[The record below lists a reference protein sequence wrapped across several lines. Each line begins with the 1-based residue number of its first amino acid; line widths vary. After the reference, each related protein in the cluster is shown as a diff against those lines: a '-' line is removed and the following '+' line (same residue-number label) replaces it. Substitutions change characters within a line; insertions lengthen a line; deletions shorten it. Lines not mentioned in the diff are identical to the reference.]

1 MLLSRTHYCAV
12 GANLG
17 CAVHGFVTI
26 GKRRSVQSA
35 MLGLSKFRASMK
47 NPPLSLYL
55 LLACS
60 LLVPNAQAE
69 KADRNKPMN
78 IEADSLRY
86 DDVKQVSVFS
96 GNVVLTKGTIVIRAA
111 QIDVRQDADGYQ
123 FGSITGV
130 ADKPAFFRQKREGL
144 DEFIEGESELIEYD
158 GRADVVKFVR
168 KATLRRLRGAT
179 LADEITGGL
188 IVYENLTDTFSVDGS
203 TVKGAPA
210 VPGQRVRAMLTPKP
224 EGATPAAPAA
234 PATSTPVP
242 SLRAT
247 TILGSAPK

>member
-1 MLLSRTHYCAV
+1 
-12 GANLG
+12 
-17 CAVHGFVTI
+17 
-26 GKRRSVQSA
+26 
-35 MLGLSKFRASMK
+35 MK
-47 NPPLSLYL
+47 KPLSSLCL

-60 LLVPNAQAE
+60 LLAPFAQAE

-78 IEADSLRY
+78 IEADTLRY
-86 DDVKQVSVFS
+86 DDVKQLSIFS

-123 FGSITGV
+123 FGTITGV
-130 ADKPAFFRQKREGL
+130 ADKPAFFRQKREGM

-168 KATLRRLRGAT
+168 KATLRRLRGAS

-203 TVKGAPA
+203 TAKGAPT
-210 VPGQRVRAMLTPKP
+210 VPGQRVRAMLTPKQD
-224 EGATPAAPAA
+224 GTTPAAPAA
-234 PATSTPVP
+234 APSASNPAP

-247 TILGSAPK
+247 TTLGSAAK

>member
-1 MLLSRTHYCAV
+1 M
-12 GANLG
+12 N
-17 CAVHGFVTI
+17 
-26 GKRRSVQSA
+26 K
-35 MLGLSKFRASMK
+35 
-47 NPPLSLYL
+47 PLSSLFL

-60 LLVPNAQAE
+60 LLAPIAHAE

-78 IEADSLRY
+78 IEADTLRY
-86 DDVKQVSVFS
+86 DDVKQLSIFS

-123 FGSITGV
+123 FGTITGV
-130 ADKPAFFRQKREGL
+130 ADKPAFFRQKREGM

-203 TVKGAPA
+203 TVKGAPS

-224 EGATPAAPAA
+224 ESAAAATIPSAAGASTPA
-234 PATSTPVP
+234 P

-247 TILGSAPK
+247 TTIGSAPK

>member
-1 MLLSRTHYCAV
+1 
-12 GANLG
+12 
-17 CAVHGFVTI
+17 
-26 GKRRSVQSA
+26 
-35 MLGLSKFRASMK
+35 MK
-47 NPPLSLYL
+47 KPLSSLCL

-60 LLVPNAQAE
+60 LLAPVAQAE

-78 IEADSLRY
+78 IEADTLRY
-86 DDVKQVSVFS
+86 DDVKQLSIFS

-111 QIDVRQDADGYQ
+111 QVDVRQDADGYQ
-123 FGSITGV
+123 FGTITGV
-130 ADKPAFFRQKREGL
+130 ADKPAFFRQKREGM

-168 KATLRRLRGAT
+168 KATLRRLRGAS

-210 VPGQRVRAMLTPKP
+210 VPGQRVRAMLTPKQDGTAP
-224 EGATPAAPAA
+224 TVSAAPSASN
-234 PATSTPVP
+234 PAP

-247 TILGSAPK
+247 TTLGSAPK